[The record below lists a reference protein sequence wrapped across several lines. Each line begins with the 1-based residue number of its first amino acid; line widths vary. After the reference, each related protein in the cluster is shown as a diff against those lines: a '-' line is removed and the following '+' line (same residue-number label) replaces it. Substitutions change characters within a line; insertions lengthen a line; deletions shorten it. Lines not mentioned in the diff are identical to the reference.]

1 MDTMGTGVFLL
12 GGGNSNIFL
21 SFSPPNF
28 GEDGAH
34 FDTHIFERGWNH
46 QMVVYFLDLFNLRI
60 CPREIR

>member
-1 MDTMGTGVFLL
+1 MFGVP

-21 SFSPPNF
+21 SFSHRTVF
-28 GEDGAH
+28 LEDGAH

-46 QMVVYFLDLFNLRI
+46 QLVVYFFDLFNLRI